1 MARNAASIS
10 LQGEWSLENAA
21 DVQTALTAK
30 LASLQ
35 EAEERP
41 DSVELQMAEMTGI
54 DACGCQLLAIF
65 LGNLRRD
72 GITPL
77 PCGMAEQVR
86 ERIAVLGFGALV
98 KGSEPDEHPICG

>member
-1 MARNAASIS
+1 MARKAAAIT
-10 LQGEWSLENAA
+10 LQGEWTLENAA
-21 DVQTALTAK
+21 DIRTVLAAK

-35 EAEERP
+35 EVEERP

-77 PCGMAEQVR
+77 PCEMTEQVR
-86 ERIAVLGFGALV
+86 ERIAVLGFSTLL
-98 KGSEPDEHPICG
+98 